1 MTQEQLSGHI
11 MAHSKDIAAL
21 WENSRATRERLER
34 IEGQTQHVH
43 RLATT
48 IEGLTVQIEHQNR
61 QVDKMLDSLKIQGM
75 RIGKL
80 EGEPASKWKAL
91 ISQVVTLVVAALI
104 GGALSNLL

>member
-1 MTQEQLSGHI
+1 MTQEQLAGHI
-11 MAHSKDIAAL
+11 ITHSKDIAAL
-21 WENSRATRERLER
+21 RENARAIQGRLEL
-34 IEGQTQHVH
+34 IENQTQYVH

-61 QVDKMLDSLKIQGM
+61 QIDKMLDSLKTQGR

-80 EGEPASKWKAL
+80 EGEPAGRWKAL

-104 GGALSNLL
+104 GGALANLL